1 LPSDVGSIN
10 VSLRVGVLEDATHGV
25 VQIRVFAKGAVVA
38 AGEVAGA
45 VVVIPG
51 GKQALVACVQ
61 ALLGEQ
67 AVAVLAQLAV
77 QAAGG
82 QFLLGELAQRVAL

>member
-1 LPSDVGSIN
+1 
-10 VSLRVGVLEDATHGV
+10 
-25 VQIRVFAKGAVVA
+25 
-38 AGEVAGA
+38 
-45 VVVIPG
+45 
-51 GKQALVACVQ
+51 LVACVQ

-67 AVAVLAQLAV
+67 AVAVVAQLAV